1 MSRPGVRQA
10 LLKHAFAKRY
20 PGIQPGEWQPATLM
34 AQRVLALRSPD
45 GRSAP
50 IPLERVLEER
60 HFEFRGVPSVGTLDQ
75 LRLRRLEDRRRKRLS
90 EWVPEE

>member
-1 MSRPGVRQA
+1 VRQA

-34 AQRVLALRSPD
+34 AERVLALRSQD
-45 GRSAP
+45 GRSARV
-50 IPLERVLEER
+50 PLDRLLDEG

-75 LRLRRLEDRRRKRLS
+75 LRLRRLEDRRRKRLA

>member
-1 MSRPGVRQA
+1 VRQA

-34 AQRVLALRSPD
+34 AERVLALRSQD

-50 IPLERVLEER
+50 VPLDRLLDEG

-75 LRLRRLEDRRRKRLS
+75 LRVRRLEDRRRKRLA
-90 EWVPEE
+90 ERMPDE

>member
-10 LLKHAFAKRY
+10 LLKHAFAKYY

-34 AQRVLALRSPD
+34 A
-45 GRSAP
+45 
-50 IPLERVLEER
+50 ERVLELRSQDGRSVPVPLDRVLDEG

-75 LRLRRLEDRRRKRLS
+75 LRLRRLEDRRRRRS
-90 EWVPEE
+90 REWVPEE